1 MRNLN
6 LKTVLTA
13 GTLSLL
19 MTQSLSA
26 SPFELDEEQK
36 RMTVGADFR
45 YRIIHEHDRK
55 ISDQDANGERT
66 WQRFRLRVKGSL
78 QVTRSAEINARF
90 VTEPRYYSYPDLPSD
105 QYKSWVRDEFL
116 FDNLNLT
123 LRDPLDIPVTAVIG
137 RQQIQLADNWLVGEG
152 TPLDGTR
159 TAYFDAI
166 RTTWNI
172 EDWRTS
178 VDVMYI
184 DNRKDS
190 SSVITPINDYD
201 FDMIEQDERGGIV
214 WLSHEAVERNFID
227 TYFIYKHDSNPFYK
241 NDGTKVGVDGETYT
255 FGLRGHGNATDHLSY
270 NAEIAPQFG
279 HKNGS
284 SIEAFAVNTWAEQ
297 RISEKKNGSIRLGYE
312 YLSGDSNID
321 KHFDKLWGREGI
333 WSDLY
338 TGGVDGFDGRVLD
351 SSNLHRPHIL
361 AAVNLLDSVRAK
373 GEYSLLFA
381 DKKVDLADASKVDN
395 GSMFRGHH
403 VKASLEH
410 TINKHLKHYVTAQ
423 CMVPG
428 DYYSDARQDTATW
441 FRYGVETQW

>member
-1 MRNLN
+1 MRNLK
-6 LKTVLTA
+6 LRRGIIA
-13 GTLSLL
+13 GTFSLL
-19 MTQSLSA
+19 LIQTLSA
-26 SPFELDEEQK
+26 STFELEEGQK
-36 RMTVGADFR
+36 RATFGADFR

-55 ISDQDANGERT
+55 LSDADANGERT
-66 WQRFRLRVKGSL
+66 WQRFRLRVNGSF
-78 QVTRSAEINARF
+78 QATRSAEINARL
-90 VTEPRYYSYPDLPSD
+90 VAEPRYYTYPGKQEDNG
-105 QYKSWVRDEFL
+105 WVRDEFL
-116 FDNLNLT
+116 IDNLNLT
-123 LRDPLDIPVTAVIG
+123 LRNPYDVPVTAVLG

-172 EDWRTS
+172 EEWRTS

-190 SSVITPINDYD
+190 SSVITPINDIN
-201 FDMIEQDERGGIV
+201 FDMIEQDERGGMV

-227 TYFIYKHDSNPFYK
+227 TYFIYKHDSNPTYK
-241 NDGTKVGVDGETYT
+241 SDGTRIGVVGETYT
-255 FGLRGHGNATDHLSY
+255 VGLRGHGKATETLSY

-284 SIEAFAVNTWAEQ
+284 SLSAFAVNTWAEQ
-297 RISEKKNGSIRLGYE
+297 RISDKKKGSIRLGYE

-381 DKKVDLADASKVDN
+381 DQKVDLADASKVDN

-403 VKASLEH
+403 VKASIEH

-423 CMVPG
+423 CMIPG

-441 FRYGVETQW
+441 FRYGVETKW

>member
-1 MRNLN
+1 MKN
-6 LKTVLTA
+6 LKFKTALLA
-13 GTLSLL
+13 GTISMLL
-19 MTQSLSA
+19 TQPLSA
-26 SPFELDEEQK
+26 STFELEEDQK
-36 RMTVGADFR
+36 RITYGADFR

-55 ISDQDANGERT
+55 ISDADANGERT
-66 WQRFRLRVKGSL
+66 WQRFRLRAWTSL
-78 QVTRSAEINARF
+78 QMTRTAEFNLRIVA
-90 VTEPRYYSYPDLPSD
+90 EPRYYTYPGKQEDNG
-105 QYKSWVRDEFL
+105 WVRDEFL
-116 FDNLNLT
+116 FDNVNLT
-123 LRDPLDIPVTAVIG
+123 LRDPFDIPVTAVIG
-137 RQQIQLADNWLVGEG
+137 RQQIQIADNWLVGEG

-178 VDVMYI
+178 IDVMYI

-190 SSVITPINDYD
+190 SSVIAPINDYD

-214 WLSHEAVERNFID
+214 WLSHEAAERNFID
-227 TYFIYKHDSNPFYK
+227 TYFIYKLDHNPTYV
-241 NDGTKVGVDGETYT
+241 GATKVGVAGETYT
-255 FGLRGHGNATDHLSY
+255 VGLRGHGQATDNLSY

-284 SIEAFAVNTWAEQ
+284 SLSAFAVNTWAEQ
-297 RISEKKNGSIRLGYE
+297 RVSEAKNATIRLGYE

-321 KHFDKLWGREGI
+321 QHFDKLWGREGI

-338 TGGVDGFDGRVLD
+338 TGGVDGFDGRALD

-361 AAVNLLDSVRAK
+361 AAINLLESVRAK

-381 DKKVDLADASKVDN
+381 DKEVDLGGDTSKVDN

-403 VKASLEH
+403 VKASVEH
-410 TINKHLKHYVTAQ
+410 KLNKHLKHYVTFQ
-423 CMVPG
+423 CMIPG

-441 FRYGVETQW
+441 FRYGFELKF